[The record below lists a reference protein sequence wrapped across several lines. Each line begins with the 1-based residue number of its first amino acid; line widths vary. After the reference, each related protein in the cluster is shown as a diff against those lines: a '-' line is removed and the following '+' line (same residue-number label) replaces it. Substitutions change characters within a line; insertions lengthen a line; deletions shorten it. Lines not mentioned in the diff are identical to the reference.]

1 MTSDATID
9 LDEVDTGL
17 AEAEP
22 KLTVR
27 EQRLAVTI
35 YRLLAAGQPVSVQ
48 AAATATR
55 MPATEIQHLLQ
66 SWPSVY
72 FDHEHRV
79 IGFWGLALQ
88 AMPHQLR
95 IAGADLF
102 AWCAWD
108 PLFLAL
114 IAGTM
119 EVATKDP
126 VTGDTITYQ
135 IGPDATITGL
145 SHPGSVLSFLRRD
158 QPWDNHVMATFC
170 HFIHHFAGP
179 DSARRWTTDHPG
191 TFTISLDDALE
202 LAHRHVARSFAA
214 AMAAIRRS

>member
-1 MTSDATID
+1 MTTDATID
-9 LDEVDTGL
+9 LDEIDAGL

-22 KLTVR
+22 ELTDS
-27 EQRLAVTI
+27 EQRLAVSI
-35 YRLLAAGQPVSVQ
+35 YRLLAAEQPVTVQ
-48 AAATATR
+48 AAAATTG
-55 MPATEIQHLLQ
+55 MAAAEIQHALR

-72 FDHEHRV
+72 FDHEDRV

-88 AMPHQLR
+88 AMPHHLR
-95 IAGADLF
+95 IAGVDLF

-114 IAGTM
+114 MVGTID
-119 EVATKDP
+119 VTTNDP

-135 IGPDATITGL
+135 IGPDATIADL
-145 SHPGSVLSFLRRD
+145 SHPRSMLSFLRRD
-158 QPWDNHVMATFC
+158 QPWDDHVMATFC
-170 HFIHHFAGP
+170 HFIRHFAGP

-202 LAHRHVARSFAA
+202 LAHRHVARSFAP
-214 AMAAIRRS
+214 AIPDIGQS